1 MCGGEMKTK
10 IIIGIMSFVLIILV
24 YLFLGLVPLTT
35 YLIGTLIG
43 TFFGISLVE
52 ENKEKDE

>member
-1 MCGGEMKTK
+1 MKTK